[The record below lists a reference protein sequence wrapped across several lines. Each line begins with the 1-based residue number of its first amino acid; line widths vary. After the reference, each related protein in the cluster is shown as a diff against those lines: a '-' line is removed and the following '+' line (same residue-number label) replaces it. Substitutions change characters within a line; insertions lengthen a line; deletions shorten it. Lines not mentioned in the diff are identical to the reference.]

1 MSNVIKSF
9 LESQLLGIILGA
21 ILTGGFTWFIEWRK
35 TVGEQKHHLR
45 GRREDVYKSILEV
58 YYQYRQEV
66 TQGISSTDIMS
77 SLPHLMK
84 TYYPAI
90 NMYASKDVKD
100 IYNQAMHNKKNKEK
114 ELIEAIRKELDVKD

>member
-1 MSNVIKSF
+1 MCNVIKNF

-45 GRREDVYKSILEV
+45 EKREDVYKSILEV

-77 SLPHLMK
+77 SLPHLIE

-90 NMYASKDVKD
+90 NIYASKKVKD
-100 IYNQAMHNKKNKEK
+100 IYNQALHSKQNKEK
-114 ELIEAIRKELDVKD
+114 ELIEAIRKELNVKD

>member
-1 MSNVIKSF
+1 MKEAFFMFLGALITTGFSYF
-9 LESQLLGIILGA
+9 LELLKNAREDRVRLQ
-21 ILTGGFTWFIEWRK
+21 EK
-35 TVGEQKHHLR
+35 
-45 GRREDVYKSILEV
+45 REDVYKSILEV

-77 SLPHLMK
+77 SLPHLIE

-90 NMYASKDVKD
+90 NIYASKKVKD
-100 IYNQAMHNKKNKEK
+100 IYNQALHSKQNKEK

>member
-1 MSNVIKSF
+1 MKEAFFMFLGALITTGFSYF
-9 LESQLLGIILGA
+9 LELLKNA
-21 ILTGGFTWFIEWRK
+21 
-35 TVGEQKHHLR
+35 
-45 GRREDVYKSILEV
+45 REDRIRLQEKRENVYKSILEV

-100 IYNQAMHNKKNKEK
+100 IYNQAMHSKQNKEK
-114 ELIEAIRKELDVKD
+114 ELINAIRNELGIED